1 MIIKPPFEQR
11 ANDAKSFR
19 DMHPGIAYDID
30 LILYFINVWIIIEY
44 TFFKSTFM
52 VEFIL
57 FKRCF
62 VDSVSKAS
70 SD

>member
-30 LILYFINVWIIIEY
+30 LILYFINLWNIH
-44 TFFKSTFM
+44 FSNQR
-52 VEFIL
+52 L
-57 FKRCF
+57 W
-62 VDSVSKAS
+62 
-70 SD
+70 